1 MTAIAT
7 GTGSRLLTGPS
18 FPSAKYADA
27 AAYGL
32 DYLREWARAAAT
44 LDLPALERAA
54 CLLNEAYCGGQS
66 VFSCGNGG
74 SAAIADHLQC
84 DHLKGIR
91 TGTDLSPRVTSLAS
105 NVDVITA
112 IANDIGYEDVFA
124 FQLASQSRSGDVLVA
139 ISSSGSSPNIVRSLE
154 WARRNDLRTIAL
166 TGFEGQPARGL
177 ADVSVHVTCRNYGV
191 IEDLHQAAMHAIAQF
206 IRQSRMSV
214 AAIAAARF

>member
-7 GTGSRLLTGPS
+7 GTGSRLLTGPT
-18 FPSAKYADA
+18 FPCAKYADA

-32 DYLREWARAAAT
+32 DYLREWARAAGT
-44 LDLPALERAA
+44 LDLAALERAA
-54 CLLNEAYCGGQS
+54 RLLSEAYCGGQS

-191 IEDLHQAAMHAIAQF
+191 IEDLHQATMHAIAQF